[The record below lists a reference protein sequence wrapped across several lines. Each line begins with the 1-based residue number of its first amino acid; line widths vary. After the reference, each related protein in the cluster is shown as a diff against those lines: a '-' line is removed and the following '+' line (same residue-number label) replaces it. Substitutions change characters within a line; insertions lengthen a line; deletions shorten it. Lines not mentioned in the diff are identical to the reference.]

1 MTVVV
6 ALPLFHKVI
15 VIADSRVS
23 WQGKNEVDDILQKIY
38 QVGDRMVVGF
48 SGLLDGAYPVFKA
61 IKENGKTYT
70 GTNLF
75 RDMEGWIRH
84 EYRKLKP
91 EYQKGLSF
99 LLVQVKRQT
108 LDIKKIPPDMLRYRI
123 IMLEPDKSRTGE
135 LRYRDGIP
143 VIGSGRQELNTIKDI
158 FQEYYGFVDV
168 SFQYRNPHIHAWV
181 IVDEFIR
188 HFMAK
193 QPDKVGGLFQ
203 CATLN
208 AEGIQWLSYGS
219 IGDVSLQFINGR
231 YFQVNKVT
239 GEKIKLKTILE
250 WGEIIPRPSPGDFG
264 TFEDPVYQR
273 IFGKTTKSSGDKSK
287 E

>member
-15 VIADSRVS
+15 VVADSRVS
-23 WQGKNEVDDILQKIY
+23 WKGNDEVDDILQKIY
-38 QVGDRMVVGF
+38 QVGDRIVVGF

-61 IKENGKTYT
+61 IKENGETYT
-70 GTNLF
+70 GTNLY
-75 RDMEGWIRH
+75 RDMEGWIRR

-108 LDIKKIPPDMLRYRI
+108 LDIKKFPPDWLRDKI
-123 IMLEPDKSRTGE
+123 IMLEPDRSKPGE

-143 VIGSGRQELNTIKDI
+143 VIGSGRQELNAIKDI

-168 SFQYRNPHIHAWV
+168 PFQYKNPHIHAWA

-188 HFMAK
+188 HFMEK

-239 GEKIKLKTILE
+239 GEKINLMTILE
-250 WGEIIPRPSPGDFG
+250 WGKIIPRPSPGDFG
-264 TFEDPVYQR
+264 IFEDPVYRR
-273 IFGKTTKSSGDKSK
+273 IFGKTTKSSGDKSRK
-287 E
+287 

>member
-23 WQGKNEVDDILQKIY
+23 WEGKDEVDDILQKIY

-48 SGLLDGAYPVFKA
+48 SGLLDGAYPVFRT
-61 IKENGKTYT
+61 IKENEKTYT

-75 RDMEGWIRH
+75 RDMEGWIRR

-91 EYQKGLSF
+91 EHQKGLSF

-108 LDIKKIPPDMLRYRI
+108 LDIKRFPPDMLKYRI
-123 IMLEPDKSRTGE
+123 IMLEPNRSKPGE

-143 VIGSGRQELNTIKDI
+143 VIGSGRQELNTIEDI
-158 FQEYYGFVDV
+158 FQEYYGFVNV
-168 SFQYRNPHIHAWV
+168 SFQHRNPNIHAWV

-219 IGDVSLQFINGR
+219 IGDVGLQLINGR

-239 GEKIKLKTILE
+239 GEKIKLKRILE
-250 WGEIIPRPSPGDFG
+250 WGEIIPRPLPGEFG

-273 IFGKTTKSSGDKSK
+273 NFGKTTKSSDDKSK